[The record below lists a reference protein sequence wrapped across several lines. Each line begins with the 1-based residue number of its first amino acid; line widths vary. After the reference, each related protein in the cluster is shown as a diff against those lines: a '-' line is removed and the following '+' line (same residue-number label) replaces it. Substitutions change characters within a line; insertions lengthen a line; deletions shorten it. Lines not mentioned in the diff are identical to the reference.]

1 MFHFL
6 IYLQSEKDSIDD
18 ITVTEAKTNGLLLW
32 WRRNTNN
39 KAVLTDL
46 VSRILFPLSF
56 VIFNVT
62 YWMYYYVYP
71 DRDLDD
77 EWIDV
82 IFVACFMK
90 KIIYFET
97 LRTDTRRILD
107 KSAPLPH
114 KLIPH
119 KSLGLHFTLIL
130 LHDGLKFFCF

>member
-46 VSRILFPLSF
+46 VSRVLFPLSF

-77 EWIDV
+77 
-82 IFVACFMK
+82 K
-90 KIIYFET
+90 
-97 LRTDTRRILD
+97 
-107 KSAPLPH
+107 
-114 KLIPH
+114 
-119 KSLGLHFTLIL
+119 
-130 LHDGLKFFCF
+130 